1 MSRTNWKMKMM
12 AMSKLSEKL
21 GSGKP
26 VVTAAC
32 IPPHATD
39 ATAVKKLA
47 ACFPPSLDGVIVGDH
62 AEQSHGSALACAVLL
77 AAEKIE
83 PVLSLCTRD
92 RNRVALESDVLGAS
106 ALGVKT
112 FFCMSGMH
120 QALGGF
126 PQAAGA
132 YDMDSVQL
140 TQALAKMASAGL
152 DFSGSKLPATPALTV
167 AAAAHPYLRPIEL
180 AVRQTKKKIAA
191 GAQILLT
198 DPIFDLAGFEEWLK
212 AVRAAGLDKQAAIIA
227 SVLPLTSVA
236 QAEEL
241 RTQPGS
247 PISDDILKRLRSGD
261 AAQAGVAIA
270 AEIAGKAKAMAGVRG
285 IHIHSAGCEP
295 LAAAVIKEARLA

>member
-1 MSRTNWKMKMM
+1 MTAMSR
-12 AMSKLSEKL
+12 LSEKL

-26 VVTAAC
+26 VLTAAC
-32 IPPHATD
+32 LPPHGTD
-39 ATAVKKLA
+39 PAAVKRLA

-62 AEQSHGSALACAVLL
+62 AERAHGSALACAVLL
-77 AAEKIE
+77 AAEKVE

-106 ALGVKT
+106 TLGVKT

-132 YDMDSVQL
+132 YDMDSLQL

-152 DFSGSKLPATPALTV
+152 DFSGAKLAAAPSLTV
-167 AAAAHPYLRPIEL
+167 AAAAHPYLRPMEL
-180 AVRQTKKKIAA
+180 ALAQTRKKIAA

-212 AVRAAGLDKQAAIIA
+212 AVWAAGLDKRVAVIA

-247 PISDDILKRLRSGD
+247 PISDEIIKRLRNSGD

-270 AEIAGKAKAMAGVRG
+270 AEIAGKAKAMDGVRG
-285 IHIHSAGCEP
+285 IHIHSAGCEA
-295 LAAAVIKEARLA
+295 LAAPVIKEARLA

>member
-1 MSRTNWKMKMM
+1 MT
-12 AMSKLSEKL
+12 AISKLSEKL

-32 IPPHATD
+32 LPPHGTD
-39 ATAVKKLA
+39 PTAVKKLA

-62 AEQSHGSALACAVLL
+62 AEQAHGSALACAVLL
-77 AAEKIE
+77 AAEKVE

-92 RNRVALESDVLGAS
+92 RNRVALESDVLAAF

-112 FFCMSGMH
+112 FFCMSGTH

-140 TQALAKMASAGL
+140 TQALARMASAGL
-152 DFSGSKLPATPALTV
+152 DFSGAKLTATPSLTV
-167 AAAAHPYLRPIEL
+167 AAAVHPYLRPIEMAL
-180 AVRQTKKKIAA
+180 AQTRKKIGA

-212 AVRAAGLDKQAAIIA
+212 AVRAVGLDKRAAIIA

-241 RTQPGS
+241 RTRPGS
-247 PISDDILKRLRSGD
+247 PISDDIIKRLRGGD
-261 AAQAGVAIA
+261 VAQAGVAIA
-270 AEIAGKAKAMAGVRG
+270 AEIALKAKAMPGVRG

-295 LAAAVIKEARLA
+295 LAASVIKEARLA

>member
-1 MSRTNWKMKMM
+1 MT

-21 GSGKP
+21 GSGKT

-32 IPPHATD
+32 VPPHGTD
-39 ATAVKKLA
+39 PAAVKKLA
-47 ACFPPSLDGVIVGDH
+47 ACFPPSLDGVVVGDH
-62 AEQSHGSALACAVLL
+62 AEQAHGSALACAVLL
-77 AAEKIE
+77 AAEKVE

-92 RNRVALESDVLGAS
+92 RNRVALESDVLGAA

-120 QALGGF
+120 QSLGGF

-140 TQALAKMASAGL
+140 TQAVAKMAKDGL
-152 DFSGSKLPATPALTV
+152 DFSGAKLTPTPSMTVV
-167 AAAAHPYLRPIEL
+167 AAVHPYLRPIEL
-180 AVRQTKKKIAA
+180 ALAQTKKKIAA

-198 DPIFDLAGFEEWLK
+198 DPIFDLAGFEEWCK
-212 AVRAAGLDKQAAIIA
+212 AMRDAGLDKRVAIIA
-227 SVLPLTSVA
+227 TVLPLTSVA

-247 PISDDILKRLRSGD
+247 PISDDIIKRLRSGD

-270 AEIAGKAKAMAGVRG
+270 AEIAGKAKAIAGVRG

>member
-1 MSRTNWKMKMM
+1 MT

-21 GSGKP
+21 GSGKM

-32 IPPHATD
+32 VPPHGTD
-39 ATAVKKLA
+39 PAAVKKLA
-47 ACFPPSLDGVIVGDH
+47 ACFPPSLDGVVVGDH
-62 AEQSHGSALACAVLL
+62 AEQAHGSALACAVLL
-77 AAEKIE
+77 AAEKVE

-92 RNRVALESDVLGAS
+92 RNRVALESDVLGAA

-120 QALGGF
+120 QALGDF

-140 TQALAKMASAGL
+140 TQALAKMAKDGL
-152 DFSGSKLPATPALTV
+152 DFSGAKLTPTPSMTV

-180 AVRQTKKKIAA
+180 ALAQTKKKIAA

-198 DPIFDLAGFEEWLK
+198 DPIFDLAGFEEWCK
-212 AVRAAGLDKQAAIIA
+212 AMRDAGLDKRVAIIA

-247 PISDDILKRLRSGD
+247 PISDDIIKRLRSGD

-270 AEIAGKAKAMAGVRG
+270 AEIAGKAKAIAGVRG